1 MGKSAEAEIKLF
13 CFTADIEFGQLRK
26 ILTWWKDE
34 WLQIDQPAASDKQ
47 KIGAWNPRPWLAYRL
62 EDLMIVIQMTGS
74 QKDQEQYPD
83 LGSNCEIY
91 FDPDML
97 ESEFLSA
104 WQTLSTGESVS
115 HSEV

>member
-1 MGKSAEAEIKLF
+1 MSGSRSIS
-13 CFTADIEFGQLRK
+13 
-26 ILTWWKDE
+26 
-34 WLQIDQPAASDKQ
+34 LQQVISK
-47 KIGAWNPRPWLAYRL
+47 KIGAWNPRPWLAYRS
-62 EDLMIVIQMTGS
+62 ENLMIIIQMTGS

>member
-1 MGKSAEAEIKLF
+1 
-13 CFTADIEFGQLRK
+13 
-26 ILTWWKDE
+26 
-34 WLQIDQPAASDKQ
+34 
-47 KIGAWNPRPWLAYRL
+47 
-62 EDLMIVIQMTGS
+62 MIVIQMTGS

-97 ESEFLSA
+97 ELEFLSA